1 MEKSS
6 IIMDFKT
13 QTTGQMHP
21 QGNRKD
27 SGSTSKLVA
36 MVVSVVVV
44 ILLVIACML
53 LWQSKASNS
62 DTTSVD
68 KNKFQAVFLTNG
80 QVYFGHLASLKGEYI
95 ELTDI
100 YYLQV
105 QQSVQ
110 PSTDNKQQ
118 EQTADD
124 SKVSLT
130 KLGSELH
137 GPTDKMNIAKDQVLF
152 WEDLKD
158 DSSVVKAIKEHQA
171 KN

>member
-1 MEKSS
+1 
-6 IIMDFKT
+6 MDFKT
-13 QTTGQMHP
+13 QTSSQNP
-21 QGNRKD
+21 QSNRKD

-36 MVVSVVVV
+36 VVVSVVVV
-44 ILLVIACML
+44 VLLVIAGML
-53 LWQSKASNS
+53 MWQSKAAST

-80 QVYFGHLASLKGEYI
+80 QVYFGHLASLKGEYM
-95 ELTDI
+95 ELTGI

-118 EQTADD
+118 EQTTDD

-137 GPTDKMNIAKDQVLF
+137 GPTDKMNLAKDQILF

-158 DSSVVKAIKEHQA
+158 DSSVVKAIKEHQS